1 MHLAVKLIVSVMI
14 FSIGYVIIEIADTFD
29 LGKTFEPI
37 NTETCKRLDTP
48 EGPEDIIWIGNYALA
63 TVDDRLDLF
72 ELNNINTTYMGDII
86 LITPYP
92 LSFRNL
98 PIVDYPEED
107 NFHPHGMY
115 LHNNKTLYMINHGFS
130 KGGERIDILHLLYK
144 PSIHIKYKRS
154 IIFEE
159 KFTGVL
165 NDLIAISRD
174 EFYIIQHLPCPDH
187 VHHGRDHSLT
197 ALIHNIFVHTFMD

>member
-1 MHLAVKLIVSVMI
+1 MFKAVLRISVVIVLFVA
-14 FSIGYVIIEIADTFD
+14 GYILLHIADTLD
-29 LGKTFEPI
+29 LGKPFEQL
-37 NTETCKRLDTP
+37 NAETCKRLDTP

-72 ELNNINTTYMGDII
+72 ELNNVNTTYMGDII
-86 LITPYP
+86 LITVYP

-115 LHNNKTLYMINHGFS
+115 LLNNKTLFIINHGLN
-130 KGGERIDILHLLYK
+130 KGGERIDIMHLLYK

-154 IIFEE
+154 IRFDD
-159 KFTGVL
+159 KFNGVL
-165 NDLIAISRD
+165 NDLIAISRE
-174 EFYIIQHLPCPDH
+174 EFYVLQYLP
-187 VHHGRDHSLT
+187 
-197 ALIHNIFVHTFMD
+197 